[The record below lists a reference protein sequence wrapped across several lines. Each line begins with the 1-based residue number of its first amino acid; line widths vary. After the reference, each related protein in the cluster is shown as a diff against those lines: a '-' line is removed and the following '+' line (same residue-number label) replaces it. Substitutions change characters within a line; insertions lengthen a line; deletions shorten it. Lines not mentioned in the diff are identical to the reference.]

1 MQTLSTTQNLQAGV
15 GEGSNNNHIGGVVL
29 HPLTIYPIVSPE
41 SDTCPRMAR
50 RGGRPKSKKS
60 VKETVYLV
68 DYMRTLIEQFKA
80 ANRYGTAANYTKV
93 MHSIVRFSGG
103 SRVRMTTISEQW
115 VTKYN
120 IFLTKR
126 GLVRN
131 SISFYMR
138 ILRAVYNR
146 AVRQHWAD
154 PINPFNEVY
163 TGIDSTRK
171 RAIDERLISEINQR
185 KLPAGS
191 SLALAR
197 DLFIFS
203 YCTRGMAF
211 VDMAY
216 LRKGNLQNG
225 VLCYTRRKTGQLLSI
240 RVETNIKRILDR
252 YASSDSPYLFPLLS
266 STEPS
271 EAYKEYRKAL
281 NHYNRQLER
290 LAVLI
295 PRIGK
300 LTSYTARHSWATA
313 ARNHNIPISVISAGL
328 GHTSE
333 QTTRIYLAL
342 MENSVIDEA
351 NHEIIG
357 HLR

>member
-1 MQTLSTTQNLQAGV
+1 MQTFSTTENLQTGV
-15 GEGSNNNHIGGVVL
+15 VEGSDNNPIGGVIL
-29 HPLTIYPIVSPE
+29 QPLTIYPIESPE
-41 SDTCPRMAR
+41 SEPHPKTKR
-50 RGGRPKSKKS
+50 RKGRPKIKKS
-60 VKETVYLV
+60 VERTVYLI

-93 MHSIVRFSGG
+93 MKSVVQFSG
-103 SRVRMTTISEQW
+103 SYRLRITTITEQW

-120 IFLTKR
+120 IYLTKR

-146 AVRQHWAD
+146 AVRQHWAE
-154 PINPFNEVY
+154 PTSPFSDVY

-171 RAIDERLISEINQR
+171 RAIDERLISEINQH
-185 KLPAGS
+185 KLPADS
-191 SLALAR
+191 SLSLAR

-216 LRKGNLQNG
+216 LRKANLQNS

-252 YASSDSPYLFPLLS
+252 YASADSPYLFPLLT

-351 NHEIIG
+351 NRKIIG